1 MGMGTFFIVLALA
14 WMAQIFLA
22 WKQAQT
28 FMARVRVLRRSGKV
42 AIGSS
47 GNRLRGRAY
56 VVLAVGPDDL
66 VTAAEKL
73 QGSTVFARPKPVPAL
88 VGRKAAELATGEEL
102 SRIPGLHK
110 RVREAATA
118 AAAMHHPQP
127 GGIAPHPLALP
138 DPWYRR
144 LLRPRG
150 GAARA

>member
-14 WMAQIFLA
+14 WMGQIFLA
-22 WKQAQT
+22 WKQAER

-47 GNRLRGRAY
+47 GSRLRGRAY
-56 VVLAVGPDDL
+56 VVLAVGPDDR
-66 VTAAEKL
+66 VTAAETLK
-73 QGSTVFARPKPVPAL
+73 GMTVFARTKPLPAL
-88 VGRKAAELATGEEL
+88 VGRPAADLAAGDDLLE
-102 SRIPGLHK
+102 LHK
-110 RVREAATA
+110 RVREAATS
-118 AAAMHHPQP
+118 AAAMYHPRP
-127 GGIAPHPLALP
+127 GGIASHPLALP

>member
-14 WMAQIFLA
+14 WMAQIYLA
-22 WKQAQT
+22 WRQAQR

-47 GNRLRGRAY
+47 GSRLRGRAY
-56 VVLAVGPDDL
+56 VVLAVGPDDR
-66 VTAAEKL
+66 VTAAETLK
-73 QGSTVFARPKPVPAL
+73 GTTVFAGTRPLPAL
-88 VGRKAAELATGEEL
+88 VGRTAADLAAGDDLPELHT
-102 SRIPGLHK
+102 
-110 RVREAATA
+110 RVREAATSS
-118 AAAMHHPQP
+118 AAMFHPRP
-127 GGIAPHPLALP
+127 GGTAPHPLALP

>member
-14 WMAQIFLA
+14 WMGQIFLA
-22 WKQAQT
+22 WKQAKR
-28 FMARVRVLRRSGKV
+28 FMARVRVLRQSGKV

-47 GNRLRGRAY
+47 GSRLRGRAY
-56 VVLAVGPDDL
+56 VVLAVGSDDR
-66 VTAAEKL
+66 VTAAETLK
-73 QGSTVFARPKPVPAL
+73 GTTVFARPKPLPAL
-88 VGRKAAELATGEEL
+88 VGRTVADLAAGDDL
-102 SRIPGLHK
+102 PKLHT
-110 RVREAATA
+110 RVREAATSS
-118 AAAMHHPQP
+118 AAMFHPRP